1 MRRCSKTGLLMSN
14 GWYFENTLQ
23 YASSEKIALE
33 FCNALGYNTLQEAY
47 DEGVCYYTEWEEG
60 DVEYDED

>member
-1 MRRCSKTGLLMSN
+1 MSN

-47 DEGVCYYTEWEEG
+47 DEEVCYYTEWEEG